1 MESNLS
7 DQDNKEVSRAVGC
20 VKALVQKVCEAGMPP
35 DVADELARS
44 MSIIEEEARKAA
56 TMPAISM
63 SGVALRKA
71 RDLADDGFT
80 VCGFTLEKD
89 GQSSAVMFDSAVR
102 WLTAEERKTLMF
114 TQGSRVT
121 KEPAAGVDALPDGG
135 MTDDALHGLVNS
147 LVSSTVR
154 SGKDVQE
161 AQLLELAR
169 AVRVLVY
176 KAGPVAGLK
185 RARQMVERLLRLLQ
199 DAEAQGFGKVTV
211 ALVRTT
217 IAPFLPLSDQD
228 FKLATEP
235 NLLAAALA
243 VVQASGGD
251 YLSSAQID
259 ELSRR
264 CEEAVQTQSRA
275 AAALSAQDVKALLEQ
290 AMASDNHHSRQVLLL
305 TAEKIARAT
314 GDTYADRLVDSVR
327 RSIDFKAAGHSQA
340 EAVGGDLASATA

>member
-1 MESNLS
+1 MSN
-7 DQDNKEVSRAVGC
+7 QDNKEVSRAVGY

-35 DVADELARS
+35 EVADELNRS
-44 MSIIEEEARKAA
+44 MSIIEEETRKAI

-102 WLTAEERKTLMF
+102 WLTAEERKALMF

-121 KEPAAGVDALPDGG
+121 KEPAAEIEALPEGG
-135 MTDDALHGLVNS
+135 MSDEVLRE
-147 LVSSTVR
+147 LVSSIVSSTAGL
-154 SGKDVQE
+154 GKDAQE
-161 AQLLELAR
+161 GQLLELAR

-185 RARQMVERLLRLLQ
+185 RARKMVERLLRLLQ
-199 DAEAQGFGKVTV
+199 EAESQGFGKVTV
-211 ALVRTT
+211 PLVRAT
-217 IAPFLPLSDQD
+217 IAPFLPLSDHD
-228 FKLATEP
+228 FKLATDP
-235 NLLAAALA
+235 SLLTAAQA
-243 VVQASGGD
+243 VVEAVGGD

-259 ELSRR
+259 ELRHR
-264 CEEAVQTQSRA
+264 CEEAMQSQSNA

-290 AMASDNHHSRQVLLL
+290 AMASDNHDTRQVLLS

-314 GDTYADRLVDSVR
+314 GDTYADRLVESVR
-327 RSIDFKAAGHSQA
+327 RLIVFKAAGPSQA
-340 EAVGGDLASATA
+340 EAVDGDFTSATA